1 MSLDEWLE
9 REGYGAA
16 YRLTFAACVSA
27 PTVQRARE
35 GRCSL
40 ASALKISAATEYAVD
55 VASMTSDEVP
65 DGVAVPK
72 KRVRGR
78 T

>member
-1 MSLDEWLE
+1 MTLDEWLE

-16 YRLTFAACVSA
+16 HRLTFSALVSA

-40 ASALKISAATEYAVD
+40 SSALKIAAATEYAVD
-55 VASMTSDEVP
+55 VASMTADEVP
-65 DGVAVPK
+65 DEVAIPK